1 MSTDNHRIL
10 SQPNTNTDP
19 DYHSD
24 QEQTPATHNR
34 GVCSP
39 VTTPCYNKGAS
50 HKNIPNETD
59 PNIKSD
65 QKHKPTT
72 HNKGICSPVSILQ
85 HNEGTSQILKQKN
98 IKVNIGLRLPKFDTS
113 NTLNN
118 YPKSNKKMQVPIYK
132 SKLNESHITTIKSQT
147 ESIFEN
153 FDNLNHPDNHTKN
166 TRTEL
171 IKQINK

>member
-1 MSTDNHRIL
+1 M
-10 SQPNTNTDP
+10 
-19 DYHSD
+19 
-24 QEQTPATHNR
+24 
-34 GVCSP
+34 
-39 VTTPCYNKGAS
+39 
-50 HKNIPNETD
+50 
-59 PNIKSD
+59 
-65 QKHKPTT
+65 
-72 HNKGICSPVSILQ
+72 SILQ

-132 SKLNESHITTIKSQT
+132 SKLNESHIKQSNHRQKV
-147 ESIFEN
+147 FLKN

>member
-85 HNEGTSQILKQKN
+85 HNEGTSQILKQK
-98 IKVNIGLRLPKFDTS
+98 K
-113 NTLNN
+113 
-118 YPKSNKKMQVPIYK
+118 
-132 SKLNESHITTIKSQT
+132 HKSQHWLKIT
-147 ESIFEN
+147 
-153 FDNLNHPDNHTKN
+153 
-166 TRTEL
+166 
-171 IKQINK
+171 QI